1 MRRKSATARHYISL
15 APYLRVLPWFLIA
28 SAANVAFLGGCVS
41 DSDDTIVLPPT
52 DLYHLRVAEAWIEF
66 ESGRYFDAIAAF
78 GEASEIDTSR
88 SSAYLGLGWSY
99 AMIDRMDDSLSSFEL
114 AIMKDQESPD
124 AYAAEAFVYLTQN
137 EYETAIAAA
146 DEAISLGGEEYV
158 FSQIP
163 DVRTRNLRLLIAE
176 CYYAMGQ
183 YADAQAQIDILKPDN
198 NLDQNS
204 RTYERDLLLEL
215 EELKPVGSI
224 LEEI

>member
-1 MRRKSATARHYISL
+1 
-15 APYLRVLPWFLIA
+15 
-28 SAANVAFLGGCVS
+28 VAFLNGCVS
-41 DSDDTIVLPPT
+41 DPDDVIVLPQA

-66 ESGRYFDAIAAF
+66 ESGRYSDAIVEF
-78 GEASEIDTSR
+78 GEASEIDPSR

-99 AMIDRMDDSLSSFEL
+99 AMTDQMDDSLSSFEL
-114 AIMKDQESPD
+114 AVMRDHGSPD
-124 AYAAEAFVYLTQN
+124 AYAAKAFVYLTQN
-137 EYETAIAAA
+137 EYEAAIAAA

-183 YADAQAQIDILKPDN
+183 YEDSQAQIDILKPDN
-198 NLDQNS
+198 NLDQTS
-204 RTYERDLLLEL
+204 RTYKRDLLLEI
-215 EELKPVGSI
+215 EALKPVGSV